1 MNLLSENK
9 IKEEVIKKFINM
21 IDMLFPQV
29 CGICGRINKDGLCN
43 KCKIKLEGLVENS
56 IIDTDLESKYFNELI
71 YIFKYEGFIR
81 NLILDYKF
89 HEKPYMYIS
98 IVAFIL
104 KNKKIFEKLQNY
116 DEIIPVPI
124 SKKRMKERGYN
135 QSLLIAKKISK
146 DVKIPLQANCLVK
159 TKNIIEQSK
168 LNKEQRK
175 QNIQNVY
182 ELENREILNNK
193 QILLIDDI
201 YTTGSTVNECA
212 KILQQGEPKKVDVLV
227 LAKD

>member
-1 MNLLSENK
+1 M
-9 IKEEVIKKFINM
+9 IKKFIN
-21 IDMLFPQV
+21 IINMLFPQI
-29 CGICGRINKDGLCN
+29 CGICEKVNIDGLCN
-43 KCKIKLEGLVENS
+43 KCKIELERLVESS
-56 IIDTDLESKYFNELI
+56 IIDTELENRFFNELI

-81 NLILDYKF
+81 KLILDYKF

-104 KNKKIFEKLQNY
+104 KNKKIYEKLQSY
-116 DEIIPVPI
+116 DTIIPVPI

-135 QSLLIAKKISK
+135 QSLLIAKQISK
-146 DVKIPLQANCLVK
+146 DVKIPLQTNCLFK

-182 ELENREILNNK
+182 ELKNREILNNK

-201 YTTGSTVNECA
+201 YTTGNTVNECA
-212 KILQQGEPKKVDVLV
+212 KVLQQAKPQKIDVLV